1 MGVLELNYWVALGTV
16 FLQIGSAVLLLA
28 YLFPKNP
35 IAEFVGSLAGKHG
48 LLVGLLLTSV
58 AIVMSL
64 VYSEYFGIDPCGLCW
79 FQRIFMYPQALLF
92 AVALFIRDTKVAL
105 YSMWLSV
112 FGAGIALYQHYLQ
125 MGGTDVLPCPATGA
139 GDCAKRFLFE
149 FGYVTF
155 PLVAFSL
162 FVFLIVLM
170 LFVRRRAKSEAWK

>member
-1 MGVLELNYWVALGTV
+1 MQILELNYWVALGTV
-16 FLQIGSAVLLLA
+16 LLEAATVLLLLA
-28 YLFPKNP
+28 YFFPKNP
-35 IAEFVGSLAGKHG
+35 LAEFIGTLAGKYGILIG
-48 LLVGLLLTSV
+48 LLSTLFAV
-58 AIVMSL
+58 VMSL

-92 AVALFIRDTKVAL
+92 AVALFIKDSKAAL
-105 YSMWLSV
+105 YSIWLSV

-125 MGGTDVLPCPATGA
+125 MGGTDVVPCPATGA

-162 FVFLIVLM
+162 FAFLIILM
-170 LFVRRRAKSEAWK
+170 LFVRRFARANSWK